1 MPVLTQFV
9 LAAVTLFAA
18 IDLASA
24 ACRSE
29 NFEDGD
35 YIVCSFDLAE
45 TDLRFFWQHPDG
57 DAFGTFTALAGHL
70 EGNDAKLAFAMNGG
84 MYGEDYS
91 PIGLYIEDGKEL
103 APANTR
109 SVAADVKPVPNFYK
123 KPNGIFYVG
132 KGTAGVMTT
141 EAFLAAKP
149 EARFAT
155 QSGPMLVI
163 DGAVNPLFIPGSSD
177 LNPRN
182 GVCAPTPTTVDFV
195 ITEGT
200 RQLPRLRPLL
210 PRPPQV
216 QGRPVPRRRLGVG
229 ALRAGTRPERRAG
242 PWRLRADHRGGGE
255 GAGHLRE
262 VAPSAGRPA
271 SPPP

>member
-1 MPVLTQFV
+1 MMGSGMAVFTRFAFA
-9 LAAVTLFAA
+9 AAVLLAGLDA
-18 IDLASA
+18 ASA

-29 NFEDGD
+29 SFEDGD

-109 SVAADVKPVPNFYK
+109 SVASDVKPVPNFYK
-123 KPNGIFYVG
+123 KPNGVFYVARG
-132 KGTAGVMTT
+132 SAGVMTT
-141 EAFLAAKP
+141 EAFVSARP

-195 ITEGT
+195 ITQGT
-200 RQLPRLRPLL
+200 VNFHDFARFFRDRLSCKDALFLDGGSASALYAPEL
-210 PRPPQV
+210 
-216 QGRPVPRRRLGVG
+216 GRNDGPGHGGFGPIIGVVVK
-229 ALRAGTRPERRAG
+229 APGT
-242 PWRLRADHRGGGE
+242 
-255 GAGHLRE
+255 
-262 VAPSAGRPA
+262 
-271 SPPP
+271 